1 MVPEAEGDER
11 AADILLPQP
20 GNAYEGTSTLSPR
33 EFWLKLLAQKDTEL
47 LGIEVKAKSVVE
59 IDDGLAPCFFFKTE
73 EGYTRCQCFDA
84 DRART
89 NCMEGWEEYNQEDI
103 K

>member
-1 MVPEAEGDER
+1 MSE
-11 AADILLPQP
+11 
-20 GNAYEGTSTLSPR
+20 YTLEIKQIVDYPR
-33 EFWLKLLAQKDTEL
+33 CR
-47 LGIEVKAKSVVE
+47 IEVKAKSVVE

-73 EGYTRCQCFDA
+73 EGYTRCRCFDA